1 MEIVHPHERSVQA
14 YSEMG
19 STSVSQQ
26 VVALYIVLMDGA
38 IWFDGCTASFRLD
51 FQLGNYSHSFPS
63 SIGRVTTES
72 KRTYI
77 CSYTTVLKGE
87 ELDKNQGR
95 YE

>member
-1 MEIVHPHERSVQA
+1 MENVHPHERSVQA

-51 FQLGNYSHSFPS
+51 FQLFSFFP
-63 SIGRVTTES
+63 
-72 KRTYI
+72 
-77 CSYTTVLKGE
+77 VLYRSRHDRKQADVYMFLYKGFE
-87 ELDKNQGR
+87 R
-95 YE
+95 RRAR